1 MCRACRGGAS
11 RCCTCMNAAQMRPHP
26 QDDASTTPPCHN
38 RTLLQSPSF
47 RVLYPSFRVLL
58 PESFF
63 QGPSSRA
70 VAASLQSP
78 VCILCAPS
86 TKSFGCVQLLPFNL
100 YSYACELHPFM
111 SIVRSICAVDINIC
125 GPTVQGP
132 AGIGSVGDVVGEGT
146 HATQP
151 ESSWPRMNARV
162 LSMSG

>member
-26 QDDASTTPPCHN
+26 QDDASTTPPCHAA
-38 RTLLQSPSF
+38 RSS
-47 RVLYPSFRVLL
+47 RVLLSESFILLSESFSQNPSFRVLL
-58 PESFF
+58 AE
-63 QGPSSRA
+63 RL
-70 VAASLQSP
+70 LQ
-78 VCILCAPS
+78 VFRVLCVYYVLQVLQL
-86 TKSFGCVQLLPFNL
+86 VQLLPFNL

-146 HATQP
+146 HTTQP

>member
-1 MCRACRGGAS
+1 MQHRCALTLKMTRLLHRRA
-11 RCCTCMNAAQMRPHP
+11 TPHAP
-26 QDDASTTPPCHN
+26 
-38 RTLLQSPSF
+38 
-47 RVLYPSFRVLL
+47 

-63 QGPSSRA
+63 QSPLSFF
-70 VAASLQSP
+70 QSP
-78 VCILCAPS
+78 SPRILLSESFFQSDCC
-86 TKSFGCVQLLPFNL
+86 KSSESCVYTMCSKYQVLQLVQLLPFNL

-111 SIVRSICAVDINIC
+111 SIVRTICAVDINIC

-146 HATQP
+146 HTTQP

>member
-1 MCRACRGGAS
+1 MQHRCALTLKMTRLLHRRA
-11 RCCTCMNAAQMRPHP
+11 TPH
-26 QDDASTTPPCHN
+26 APPESFF
-38 RTLLQSPSF
+38 QSPLSF
-47 RVLYPSFRVLL
+47 FQSPF

-63 QGPSSRA
+63 QGPSCRA

-146 HATQP
+146 HTTQP